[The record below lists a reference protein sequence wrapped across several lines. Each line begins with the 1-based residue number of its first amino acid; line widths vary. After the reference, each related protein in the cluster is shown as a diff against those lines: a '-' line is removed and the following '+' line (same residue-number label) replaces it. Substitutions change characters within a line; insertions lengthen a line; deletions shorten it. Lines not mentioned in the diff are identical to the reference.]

1 MCVGVSF
8 SQCVHPRPFEGST
21 LPEEGEE
28 EEDFFF
34 DFSKGTLY
42 YIPLRI
48 QIDIYKLIY
57 IQIRDL

>member
-1 MCVGVSF
+1 MNGLLGKK
-8 SQCVHPRPFEGST
+8 EK
-21 LPEEGEE
+21 EEEEE

-34 DFSKGTLY
+34 DFSKGKLY

>member
-1 MCVGVSF
+1 MLSEWAFG
-8 SQCVHPRPFEGST
+8 QKE
-21 LPEEGEE
+21 EE
-28 EEDFFF
+28 EEDFF
-34 DFSKGTLY
+34 DFSKGKLY